1 MSEPTKEKVAP
12 ASELKHIDHPSC
24 WCQPEIAYKD
34 PVNGAEV
41 WVHKETKQ

>member
-1 MSEPTKEKVAP
+1 MSEPVQEESALT
-12 ASELKHIDHPSC
+12 SELKHIDDPTC
-24 WCQPEIAYKD
+24 WCQPEMVYKN